1 MNIKKIILPI
11 VFGLS
16 QCFSAQSDSLNTAQN
31 TDNFNIELNS
41 SGTVFPEKIE
51 LSPKQRLDYS
61 IDALKYD
68 PVLKNAH
75 WGFVLYDPEKK
86 EIISQHNAHKAFVP
100 ASTTKLLSTESAMHH
115 MGAKFKYRTQL
126 EYSGSV
132 DSLGVLNGNLY
143 LVGSGDFSFNVGRA
157 KANSY
162 GTIFSRFKQA
172 LQDKNIKKIN
182 GQLIVQTAFFKNNAK
197 QHLPENIVWLEQKDY
212 FLPAGS
218 VQDIRPEQERILPKN
233 YKFSNEKARYYYL
246 SPYNQQMV
254 YTDSLSRQNLSTKLP
269 DAPAYLANYLKSNLA
284 KSGIK
289 ITGSIISRMIDEKPE
304 AREYLSHED
313 SPELSDLVYFTNQTS
328 NNMFAEM
335 LLKNVGYYVKGDFST
350 ATGKEVTLKHFEHQK
365 YDFSGLYL
373 SDGSGLSKQ
382 NQVTPISQAKFLAQ
396 MMQDENFELYYES
409 LPLAGQTGTLKS
421 MCKGNCYG
429 MVKAKTGTLNKV
441 KTLAGYITTTTG
453 KKCTFSLLINNYNGS
468 VDQVKKRMESLL
480 GPAVNL

>member
-1 MNIKKIILPI
+1 MNIKKAILPI
-11 VFGLS
+11 LISLNHF
-16 QCFSAQSDSLNTAQN
+16 CYAQNDSLSLKND
-31 TDNFNIELNS
+31 TDNFNIELNAPS
-41 SGTVFPEKIE
+41 LLFPEKIE

-68 PVLKNAH
+68 PVLKNAN

-86 EIISQHNAHKAFVP
+86 EIISQHNAHRPFVP

-115 MGAKFKYRTQL
+115 LGAKFKYRTQL
-126 EYSGSV
+126 EYSGSI

-157 KANSY
+157 KANTY
-162 GTIFSRFKQA
+162 ATVFNNFKQA
-172 LQDKNIKKIN
+172 LQEKNIKKIN
-182 GQLIVQTAFFKNNAK
+182 GSLIVQTAFFKNNK
-197 QHLPENIVWLEQKDY
+197 PHLPQNTIWLEQKDY
-212 FLPAGS
+212 FLPVGS
-218 VQDIRPEQERILPKN
+218 VQDTRPEYERILPKN
-233 YKFSNEKARYYYL
+233 LKFSAEKRKYFYI

-254 YTDSLSRQNLSTKLP
+254 YTDSLNSSRFGGKMP
-269 DAPAYLANYLKSNLA
+269 DAPAYLANYLKANLS

-289 ITGSIISRMIDEKPE
+289 ITGSILNKLMDPQPE
-304 AREYLSHED
+304 ERYYLAHED

-350 ATGKEVTLKHFEHQK
+350 ETGKAVTLDHFKAQN

-396 MMQDENFELYYES
+396 MMLDENFALYYES

-441 KTLAGYITTTTG
+441 KTLAGYITTSTG

-480 GPAVNL
+480 GPAVSL